1 MENTNYSLTTVAP
14 KEGPSVSVIGDTYRI
29 VVGSEQ
35 TNSAY
40 VLIDMLIPPKGGLG
54 PHSHAIF
61 QEAFYILE
69 ERLK

>member
-1 MENTNYSLTTVAP
+1 MENTNYSLTTVA
-14 KEGPSVSVIGDTYRI
+14 
-29 VVGSEQ
+29 GSEQ